1 MNDTPEK
8 IGKYPIKSKLGV
20 GATSTVYL
28 ADDPFV
34 GREVAIKVVYADAL
48 RDEEQGRRFKKLF
61 LTEASLSG
69 KLHHPHIAGIY
80 DAVADS
86 DYHYLVKEYVPGG
99 TLEKYCTV
107 DNLLPVWRRGG
118 NRFQMLPGT

>member
-34 GREVAIKVVYADAL
+34 GREVANPPSPAAC
-48 RDEEQGRRFKKLF
+48 RRVG
-61 LTEASLSG
+61 SIS
-69 KLHHPHIAGIY
+69 P
-80 DAVADS
+80 D
-86 DYHYLVKEYVPGG
+86 
-99 TLEKYCTV
+99 
-107 DNLLPVWRRGG
+107 
-118 NRFQMLPGT
+118 